1 MLRGW
6 QLNLYQALLKVSTP
20 MKAWVQP
27 VVTREYNQV
36 DILTTFALKF
46 VFVCLTNM

>member
-6 QLNLYQALLKVSTP
+6 QLNLYQALVSTT

-27 VVTREYNQV
+27 VVTREYNQ
-36 DILTTFALKF
+36 ALIF
-46 VFVCLTNM
+46 YVCLTNT